1 MEFVLWLLIQARER
15 MWDTVQPQGLAAN
28 TPRAEGT
35 LDVIHVLNEI
45 ITWMERSHFGDTG
58 QILPV
63 ATVER
68 QAFYDVLK
76 VAVQTTIDSLRDWD
90 SSDTDMIRRDMVTHV
105 IALDTVAS
113 KVCQPYYVSR
123 MADIGSLAIFGEG
136 RTDDGAD
143 NGATGP
149 NDDGER
155 GHDRTGD

>member
-15 MWDTVQPQGLAAN
+15 LWDTVQPNGLAAN

-58 QILPV
+58 LILPV

-68 QAFYDVLK
+68 QAFYDVLR

-90 SSDTDMIRRDMVTHV
+90 SADTDAIRRDMVTHV

-113 KVCQPYYVSR
+113 KVCQPYYVSQ
-123 MADIGSLAIFGEG
+123 MASIGSLAIFGEG
-136 RTDDGAD
+136 RIGDGTDDGTVVPD
-143 NGATGP
+143 
-149 NDDGER
+149 DDGQR
-155 GHDRTGD
+155 GHDSKGD

>member
-15 MWDTVQPQGLAAN
+15 LWDTVNQTDVTVN
-28 TPRAEGT
+28 TPRGQGT

-68 QAFYDVLK
+68 QAFYDVLR
-76 VAVQTTIDSLRDWD
+76 VAVQTTIDSLIDWD
-90 SSDTDMIRRDMVTHV
+90 PADTDAIRRDMVTHV
-105 IALDTVAS
+105 VALDTVAS

-136 RTDDGAD
+136 RIGDGAEHGTTVPD
-143 NGATGP
+143 DDRQRG
-149 NDDGER
+149 NDSA
-155 GHDRTGD
+155 GD